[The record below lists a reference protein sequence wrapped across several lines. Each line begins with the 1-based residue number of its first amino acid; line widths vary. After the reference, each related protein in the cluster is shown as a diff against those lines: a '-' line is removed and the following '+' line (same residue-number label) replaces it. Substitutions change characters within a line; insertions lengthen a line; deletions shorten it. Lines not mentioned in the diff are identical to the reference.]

1 MSASPGARSTT
12 MAAKGRGDS
21 ASERR
26 RRRRQRTLSTTDPPS
41 ASPALPTFRDL
52 KLGFDL
58 SWQRFVA
65 SSDRFVFAT

>member
-12 MAAKGRGDS
+12 VAAKERGDS
-21 ASERR
+21 PAERGRRWRR
-26 RRRRQRTLSTTDPPS
+26 RSISTTDPPS

-58 SWQRFVA
+58 SWQRFVT
-65 SSDRFVFAT
+65 SPDRFVFAT